1 MAYKV
6 VWSPEALDDIQATAD
21 YISKN
26 SPFYAAA
33 VVRKI
38 VALTRQI
45 ALFPYSGRIVPE
57 LDNDAIRERTAHSYR
72 IIYQVGTDVIIVVA
86 IVHSKRLLSP
96 DIQP

>member
-6 VWSPEALDDIQATAD
+6 VWSPEPLDDIQATAD

-38 VALTRQI
+38 VALTRSI
-45 ALFPYSGRIVPE
+45 ALFLTQGE
-57 LDNDAIRERTAHSYR
+57 LCPS
-72 IIYQVGTDVIIVVA
+72 
-86 IVHSKRLLSP
+86 
-96 DIQP
+96 